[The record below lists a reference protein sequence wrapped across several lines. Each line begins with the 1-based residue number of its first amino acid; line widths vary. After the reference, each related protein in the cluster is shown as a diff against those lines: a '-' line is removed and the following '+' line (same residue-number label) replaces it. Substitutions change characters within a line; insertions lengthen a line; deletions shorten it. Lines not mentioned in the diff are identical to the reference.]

1 MQGITELKLN
11 DKIFTEFDYRSLTQK
26 IQSFFYRAT
35 VIELPELISVQGNE
49 YHNFILFR
57 EDTKLLHVI
66 EEVELNVTER
76 TIFVRYDIT
85 NYSLLLEEEKE
96 DLFGI
101 PNLIQ
106 WLIHSGY
113 ICKDRQLEITDQ
125 VTKVTEDNADDVT
138 DIFNL
143 DTLYS
148 LPAVLI
154 PYNVIEKFS
163 EKDLQL
169 LGKYTAGYAHVYY
182 AENEPVER
190 VIEEVCDLSVSD
202 ETRAVALMKMQG
214 EVHSFSISAIDLS
227 DLVSGIIQLNNVSFA
242 EKEVKDRLLY
252 SSALAFQE
260 ELNKTK
266 AELVMAN
273 SLIRSLTEKRNK
285 GASSEDPLMLMSI
298 ELEHVKKEF
307 EKEKIRTE
315 KLETE
320 NEELKDKYQQALR
333 KTESIKNTS
342 TAREGRPLLVYGS
355 EQEMYSGETKAIILD
370 SLRRAMENT
379 ESSEDGKDNFRRYDI
394 LNSVY
399 SANTDGQTECLV
411 RNKRKQVEDTLY
423 GTDDIGKI
431 IKELEKMGFTIENSG
446 SGHYKIRYGNDDRYI
461 FILPATTSDFR
472 AFRNAAT
479 TIKKKFF

>member
-1 MQGITELKLN
+1 MQGRTELKLN
-11 DKIFTEFDYRSLTQK
+11 DRIFKELDYRSLKQK

-35 VIELPELISVQGNE
+35 VIELPEPISVQGNE

-76 TIFVRYDIT
+76 NIYVRYETT

-106 WLIHSGY
+106 WMIHSGY
-113 ICKDRQLEITDQ
+113 ICKDRQLEIIDQ

-138 DIFNL
+138 DIFNT

-154 PYNVIEKFS
+154 PYGVIEKFS
-163 EKDLQL
+163 EHDLKL
-169 LGKYTAGYAHVYY
+169 LGKHTAGYAHLYY
-182 AENEPVER
+182 PDNKPVER

-202 ETRAVALMKMQG
+202 ETRAVALMETQG
-214 EVHSFSISAIDLS
+214 EVHSFSVSATDLS

-242 EKEVKDRLLY
+242 ERSMKDRLLY
-252 SSALAFQE
+252 SSALSFQE

-273 SLIRSLTEKRNK
+273 SLVRSLTEKRNK
-285 GASSEDPLMLMSI
+285 DVSSEDPLLLMSI
-298 ELEHVKKEF
+298 ELEHVKKEL
-307 EKEKIRTE
+307 EKEKTRTE

-333 KTESIKNTS
+333 KEEAMKNTG

-355 EQEMYSGETKAIILD
+355 EQELYSGETKSIILD

-399 SANTDGQTECLV
+399 SANMDGQTECLV
-411 RNKRKQVEDTLY
+411 RNKRKRVEDTLY

-431 IKELEKMGFTIENSG
+431 IKGLEKMGFTVENSG
-446 SGHYKIRYGNDDRYI
+446 SGHYKIRYRNDDRYI

>member
-1 MQGITELKLN
+1 MQGRTELKLN
-11 DKIFTEFDYRSLTQK
+11 DKIFIEYDYRSLKQE

-35 VIELPELISVQGNE
+35 IIELPESISVQGNE
-49 YHNFILFR
+49 YHNLVLFQ

-76 TIFVRYDIT
+76 NIYVRYETT
-85 NYSLLLEEEKE
+85 NHSLLLEDGNEE
-96 DLFGI
+96 LFGI
-101 PNLIQ
+101 PNLIK

-125 VTKVTEDNADDVT
+125 VTKVTEENVDDVT
-138 DIFNL
+138 DIFNT

-169 LGKYTAGYAHVYY
+169 LGKYTAGYAHVYHP
-182 AENEPVER
+182 ENEHVER

-202 ETRAVALMKMQG
+202 ENRAVALKEMQG
-214 EVHSFSISAIDLS
+214 EVHSFSISATDLS
-227 DLVSGIIQLNNVSFA
+227 DLVSGIIQLRNVSFA

-285 GASSEDPLMLMSI
+285 DASSEDPLLLMSI

-333 KTESIKNTS
+333 KAESRKNTS
-342 TAREGRPLLVYGS
+342 TAREGRPL
-355 EQEMYSGETKAIILD
+355 I
-370 SLRRAMENT
+370 
-379 ESSEDGKDNFRRYDI
+379 
-394 LNSVY
+394 VY
-399 SANTDGQTECLV
+399 S
-411 RNKRKQVEDTLY
+411 
-423 GTDDIGKI
+423 
-431 IKELEKMGFTIENSG
+431 
-446 SGHYKIRYGNDDRYI
+446 
-461 FILPATTSDFR
+461 
-472 AFRNAAT
+472 
-479 TIKKKFF
+479 